1 MPKIKH
7 LKKIHFLTHLPEKE
21 TKLYLG
27 MLVMALLEEDRITLQ
42 ELDEVHVSLLEG
54 LAKKEKK

>member
-7 LKKIHFLTHLPEKE
+7 MKKVHFLTHLPEKE

-27 MLVMALLEEDRITLQ
+27 MLVMALLQEERITLQ
-42 ELDEVHVSLLEG
+42 ELDEVHVSMLEG
-54 LAKKEKK
+54 LAKKRQ